1 MPRQPP
7 SPSATHS
14 SSTADAKAVVAE
26 ALKKSGKVLG
36 REVID
41 EGLGTTGP
49 VETLAPSPDELENQ
63 DGRAFIPNCCFRT
76 GKSGK
81 DTRVKMD

>member
-1 MPRQPP
+1 MPHQPP
-7 SPSATHS
+7 PPSATHS
-14 SSTADAKAVVAE
+14 SSTADAEAVAAE